1 MRAPQT
7 RIPTGTRR
15 SLVIR
20 EPASTP
26 LVVPG
31 EVACLVRHIGLTDD
45 QSYWT
50 LDREPRTVV
59 DGDTKWEG
67 WLGGRDGLTL
77 RAEGAYQVIAT
88 QPHNTATYPSTATY
102 TWSVV
107 LLAKADN
114 P

>member
-7 RIPTGTRR
+7 KIPTGTRR

-20 EPASTP
+20 ENRNTP
-26 LVVPG
+26 RVGPG

-50 LDREPRTVV
+50 LNRDPRTVV
-59 DGDTKWEG
+59 DRNAKWEG

-88 QPHNTATYPSTATY
+88 RPHGTATYTSTADY

-107 LLAKADN
+107 MLAKADN